1 MNSPI
6 PVNQCDRNAGIR
18 YPRKHLKRKE
28 KVEAERIHHFHFHV
42 FRPKRTS
49 LCSRINFHA
58 LQLLSYFIYT
68 STPWSLHLQNLT
80 WPRMQI
86 IQTIRPL
93 NRRLFH
99 PRSLLVNFSGM
110 AAPRQTS
117 EKATEDLAQAMGRL
131 TTSDNGQ
138 PSTDDPKPSKSR
150 WRTAKPKRSEPN
162 SQEASTRARSP
173 KRKGTQAPSM
183 GKPLAF
189 RPAHKHRGT
198 ILLSFRRPSSR
209 HPSYRQPPLCHHFF
223 RHHSL
228 NQLEL

>member
-1 MNSPI
+1 MSRQKGSI
-6 PVNQCDRNAGIR
+6 TFTFTCFARSGLAYVTHR
-18 YPRKHLKRKE
+18 LL
-28 KVEAERIHHFHFHV
+28 
-42 FRPKRTS
+42 RTS
-49 LCSRINFHA
+49 AIIL
-58 LQLLSYFIYT
+58 
-68 STPWSLHLQNLT
+68 LHLDINTFLHRQKFT

-93 NRRLFH
+93 HRRLFH
-99 PRSLLVNFSGM
+99 PHSLHVYFSSM

-117 EKATEDLAQAMGRL
+117 EKATEDLTQAMGRL

-162 SQEASTRARSP
+162 TQEASARARSP

-209 HPSYRQPPLCHHFF
+209 HPSYRHPPWHHHFF
-223 RHHSL
+223 RHYSL
-228 NQLEL
+228 NQPEQ